1 MRLFLIRIR
10 EHPIANDRRE
20 FMAGR
25 DELAK
30 SPPSRAEGVELV
42 QGEAVFSV
50 GTLEIREFQQKL
62 MHNFGIDRLVDPR
75 DNLDITGIE
84 ANLPFV
90 RRGNHDLSAYEFAPV
105 HVIADRK

>member
-10 EHPIANDRRE
+10 EHPIANYRRE

-30 SPPSRAEGVELV
+30 SPPSRAEGIELIH
-42 QGEAVFSV
+42 GEAIFGV
-50 GTLEIREFQQKL
+50 GALEIREFQQKL
-62 MHNFGIDRLVDPR
+62 MHNFGIDGLVDPR
-75 DNLDITGIE
+75 DNFDIAGIE

-90 RRGNHDLSAYEFAPV
+90 RR
-105 HVIADRK
+105 